1 MRTDSSAMSRAAVT
15 KHMNLEHLS
24 DAECEKILQV
34 LQKDFELREKE
45 KERLQWVDSCLF
57 FFLHLLFLL
66 VFKKFVYHY
75 VFKKFVYIEVKNL
88 T

>member
-1 MRTDSSAMSRAAVT
+1 MRTDSSTMSRDAIT

-45 KERLQWVDSCLF
+45 KERLQWVDLC
-57 FFLHLLFLL
+57 
-66 VFKKFVYHY
+66 
-75 VFKKFVYIEVKNL
+75 
-88 T
+88 